1 MDSGPIEE
9 GLTHVDVGCERR
21 LFGLMQALLA
31 ARVGRDVDW
40 EAKPPRGVVTEVD
53 ATEALLQVAMV
64 IDEALGEQRLD
75 AQRLVHAAACLM
87 VARDYIR
94 PLPEAPS
101 ARTAEPVSDDLREM
115 VAALRQSYSW
125 PYSN

>member
-1 MDSGPIEE
+1 MGCPQAVAAPTWGRGRDREPFRAATSRRWSTVVEPFTAQAGESPATPGLPQHVKLSSMDSGPIEE

-64 IDEALGEQRLD
+64 IDEALG
-75 AQRLVHAAACLM
+75 
-87 VARDYIR
+87 
-94 PLPEAPS
+94 
-101 ARTAEPVSDDLREM
+101 
-115 VAALRQSYSW
+115 
-125 PYSN
+125 